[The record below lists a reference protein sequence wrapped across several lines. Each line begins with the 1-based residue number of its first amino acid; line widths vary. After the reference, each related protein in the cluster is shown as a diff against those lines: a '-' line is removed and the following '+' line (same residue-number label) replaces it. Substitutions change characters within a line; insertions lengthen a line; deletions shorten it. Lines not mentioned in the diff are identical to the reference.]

1 MIEFKETAA
10 EMLEYYKTEVF
21 SPMGIDIEGLQNKD
35 AAYQKRAR
43 VSVADQM
50 LGKDAKGDFARRHA
64 FSFFGYNMFEIYP
77 IKENPLMQ
85 EPQEG
90 LAGWLVELMYLLVHL
105 LGDLQF
111 THPMALNML
120 DDRFSHPLDLNMV
133 DGRFPLADDDGVE
146 QFSPDNKELLRY
158 LTAYPRVG
166 ALLGNRVYY
175 AACLEAQKMDF
186 ALYDMYGAKCYSLQ
200 CQLDFTD
207 TGNCYGYIESL
218 KDAVDDA
225 EFHLTRGK
233 KLGLSMEE
241 ICLVNSLW
249 TEVPHH
255 YPENYVAAAREVWLK
270 VKPIRDGIGDGRK
283 SRKDCDI
290 FTKDMLEIILPIAEE
305 HDVDMEL
312 DDEHSVP
319 LEYVK
324 NWIEGIYFGDD
335 SFAKWQR

>member
-64 FSFFGYNMFEIYP
+64 FSFFGYNKFRIYP

-85 EPQEG
+85 EPLEG
-90 LAGWLVELMYLLVHL
+90 LSGWLVELMYLLANL
-105 LGDLQF
+105 MEGNPFSRPMDLN
-111 THPMALNML
+111 LL
-120 DDRFSHPLDLNMV
+120 DDRFPPMPKARRPSMH
-133 DGRFPLADDDGVE
+133 DDRAE
-146 QFSPDNKELLRY
+146 QFSPSNKELLRF

-166 ALLGNRVYY
+166 ALLGDMVFHV
-175 AACLEAQKMDF
+175 ACLEAKKMDY
-186 ALYDMYGAKCYSLQ
+186 ALYDMYGTKCYSLQ
-200 CQLDFTD
+200 RQLDFTD
-207 TGNCYGYIESL
+207 TANCYGFIESL

-225 EFHLTRGK
+225 DFHLAGGK

-241 ICLVNSLW
+241 ICLVDSLW
-249 TEVPHH
+249 AEVPHH
-255 YPENYVAAAREVWLK
+255 YPENYVAAAREVWQK
-270 VKPIRDGIGDGRK
+270 VKPIRDGLGDGRK
-283 SRKDCDI
+283 NWKDCKCFIKDI
-290 FTKDMLEIILPIAEE
+290 LEIILPIAEE

-324 NWIEGIYFGDD
+324 NWIEGIYFGDE
-335 SFAKWQR
+335 WRW